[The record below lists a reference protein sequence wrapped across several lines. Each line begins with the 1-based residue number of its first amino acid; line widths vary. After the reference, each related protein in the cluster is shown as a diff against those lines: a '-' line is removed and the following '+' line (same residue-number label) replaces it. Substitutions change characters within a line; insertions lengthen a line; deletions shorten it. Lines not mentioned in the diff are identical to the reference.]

1 MSKLPLEGIQVAD
14 FSRVLAGPYCS
25 MMLADLGAD
34 VIKVEH
40 PKGDETRSWGPPF
53 VSGESAYFLSV
64 NRNKRSITL
73 DLKNETD
80 LKKAHNLIRES
91 DVLLH
96 NFKVGDSKKLQ
107 LDIDTV
113 KTLNP
118 TIIYAHISAYGSTG
132 PDASKPGYDL
142 LAQAI
147 TGFMSITGEANGQ
160 ATKVGVA
167 IIDVL
172 AGLNTALGILASL
185 YAQQTQGLRAREV
198 ESSLLEAG
206 LASLVNVASN
216 YLVTGETPKRYGN
229 AHASI
234 VPYQAFETADAPLV
248 IAAANNKQFAAL
260 ARVLGKEAWLK
271 DERFQDNPNR
281 VENRDVIVSD
291 IQNILNTKSRA
302 HWLELLANAGVPAA
316 PVNTLSEVFES
327 EQVRVRQM
335 VLSNK
340 SLLYKDTPLVAAG
353 FKLDGQATA
362 LYRHPPALGEH
373 KDELEERL
381 KGKDEDF

>member
-1 MSKLPLEGIQVAD
+1 M
-14 FSRVLAGPYCS
+14 
-25 MMLADLGAD
+25 
-34 VIKVEH
+34 
-40 PKGDETRSWGPPF
+40 
-53 VSGESAYFLSV
+53 
-64 NRNKRSITL
+64 
-73 DLKNETD
+73 
-80 LKKAHNLIRES
+80 
-91 DVLLH
+91 
-96 NFKVGDSKKLQ
+96 
-107 LDIDTV
+107 
-113 KTLNP
+113 
-118 TIIYAHISAYGSTG
+118 
-132 PDASKPGYDL
+132 
-142 LAQAI
+142 
-147 TGFMSITGEANGQ
+147 
-160 ATKVGVA
+160 GVA

-335 VLSNK
+335 VLSDK

-353 FKLDGQATA
+353 FKLDGRATA